1 MFLTPQIIHFNRG
14 FHYFHH
20 PFWGPTPIFGN
31 THIYIYIYL
40 TNATKTW
47 SKTLGPGL
55 TCLIYPPENENTYP
69 TERQKENHP
78 LKNALLD
85 DMLVPRRALI
95 THQTCQV
102 SVWYVG
108 PGREPFCRPS
118 NSSHLELSEV
128 AKKPMFLKIKHG

>member
-1 MFLTPQIIHFNRG
+1 MGGLPKIWENPQIIHLFIG
-14 FHYFHH
+14 FSIINH
-20 PFWGPTPIFGN
+20 PFWDTPIFGN
-31 THIYIYIYL
+31 THIYL
-40 TNATKTW
+40 TNATKTS

-69 TERQKENHP
+69 TKRQKENHR

-102 SVWYVG
+102 SVSYVG

-128 AKKPMFLKIKHG
+128 AKKPMFLKIL